1 MIHWSQF
8 PYSKSTQVQ
17 FNSISIQHLY
27 YCSTKQ
33 FLSPLTN
40 KEIYTPRV
48 LPDCSQVTAPSQS
61 CYVKIYII
69 IAVGPLYVCLCVSV
83 NSSETVRQIY
93 FILWEKIDIIYGQVL
108 IYVSW
113 PWVKG
118 QGHQRS
124 LNLFT
129 SLIQCNWMACHFDN
143 FIARDLKPEM

>member
-69 IAVGPLYVCLCVSV
+69 IAVGPLYVCLCVCV
-83 NSSETVRQIY
+83 SELLRDGWTDLLHFLGKDRYYI
-93 FILWEKIDIIYGQVL
+93 
-108 IYVSW
+108 W
-113 PWVKG
+113 PG
-118 QGHQRS
+118 SYLCFMTLGQRS
-124 LNLFT
+124 RPPEVIEFIYLFD
-129 SLIQCNWMACHFDN
+129 SM
-143 FIARDLKPEM
+143 